1 MPGISCG
8 LRMLQAQLPTSTT
21 SAAQLWTTLASTQTI
36 FTLSAL
42 TSLTVLSMS
51 EGVSNLKT
59 RSDATKVHTCMN
71 MIDMA

>member
-1 MPGISCG
+1 MPDTCCSMR
-8 LRMLQAQLPTSTT
+8 LLLAQPPTTTT

-42 TSLTVLSMS
+42 TSLTVLSIS

-59 RSDATKVHTCMN
+59 RSDATKVQTCTH
-71 MIDMA
+71 MIYIA

>member
-1 MPGISCG
+1 MPGISCS

-71 MIDMA
+71 IIDMA